1 MLQRKGSYQK
11 DLKLFPDPGQ
21 ARESAKWLILLCL
34 LTGSGNTSYY
44 DLKL

>member
-1 MLQRKGSYQK
+1 MLQCKGSNQK

-34 LTGSGNTSYY
+34 FSLEAETRRIMT
-44 DLKL
+44 